1 MNYLKVKTILEDL
14 LKKDNNYDINTC
26 INDINAVYL
35 NKNNSNVF
43 IFEQDIDYLLY
54 LCCTEFNTTLDEIK
68 GSSRIRNIV
77 LARHISIHILIEYKA
92 GTLKSIGKLFGD
104 RDHTTIIHAYRQ
116 INNMIS
122 TQYQGYEKYVKIKNN
137 FDEYVG
143 NSKIKI
149 TEETELLKPKKAFPI
164 QDLENLIDSKLV
176 SIDNVNTS
184 DKEIKRSIG
193 VEKTTLLKV
202 KENIDTLK
210 SSID

>member
-1 MNYLKVKTILEDL
+1 
-14 LKKDNNYDINTC
+14 
-26 INDINAVYL
+26 
-35 NKNNSNVF
+35 
-43 IFEQDIDYLLY
+43 
-54 LCCTEFNTTLDEIK
+54 
-68 GSSRIRNIV
+68 
-77 LARHISIHILIEYKA
+77 
-92 GTLKSIGKLFGD
+92 
-104 RDHTTIIHAYRQ
+104 
-116 INNMIS
+116 MIS
-122 TQYQGYEKYVKIKNN
+122 TQYQGYEKYVKIKNA

-193 VEKTTLLKV
+193 VEKTTLLKI